1 MGVRSKRILPN
12 TKPPRPN
19 TNFPLLKRPFPTLRI
34 VQSKIPEVFP
44 LFESLTGKLTEVLDE
59 LKGKGKL
66 GEEEVKEALN
76 EVKLAL
82 LEADVNYKV
91 VKNLISRIEEK
102 AVGEEVMDS
111 LTPGQQVIKIVRD
124 ELTEIMGH
132 ERAELQLDS
141 DPSVIMVVGLQGSGK
156 TTTCGKLA
164 RNLEDEDYEPLLV
177 AADTYRPAAQDQ
189 LETLGDDLDLPVYA
203 EREMEPE
210 ELAETSVR
218 QASEEG
224 SDVVILDTA
233 GRLQIDEDMME
244 ELERIKGR
252 VNPDEILLVADAL
265 TGQEATSIADEFDDR
280 LGITG
285 IVLTKMDGDARGGA
299 ALSMVEVSG
308 KPIKFAGTGEKLDAL
323 EPFYPERV
331 AGRILGMGDVLS
343 LVEKAEKEMDQDKAQ
358 ELEEKIKKKQFTLQD
373 FLDQLDEVR
382 NMGTLGEIIDKLPG
396 MGNKKLDDLDLE
408 GDEIDRIE
416 AIINSMTP
424 QERANPKVI
433 DGSRKRRIA
442 RGSGRE
448 VSEVNDLLER
458 FNKVKK
464 MMDNMGDLQ
473 KKFGGLP
480 GGMGI

>member
-1 MGVRSKRILPN
+1 M
-12 TKPPRPN
+12 
-19 TNFPLLKRPFPTLRI
+19 
-34 VQSKIPEVFP
+34 
-44 LFESLTGKLTEVLDE
+44 FESLTGKLTDVLDQ

-66 GEEEVKEALN
+66 TEDDVKQALKEVKM
-76 EVKLAL
+76 AL

-91 VKNLISRIEEK
+91 VKELTSNIEEK
-102 AVGEEVMDS
+102 AVGEEVMES

-124 ELTEIMGH
+124 ELAEVMGA
-132 ERAELQLDS
+132 ERSDLNLSS
-141 DPSVIMVVGLQGSGK
+141 DPAAIMVVGLQGSGK

-164 RNLEDEDYEPLLV
+164 RRLKGDGHQPLLV
-177 AADTYRPAAQDQ
+177 AADTYRPAAREQ
-189 LETLGDDLDLPVYA
+189 LEKLGDDLDLSVYA
-203 EREMEPE
+203 DRDQQPE
-210 ELAETSVR
+210 ELA
-218 QASEEG
+218 ASSIDRADSIG

-233 GRLQIDEDMME
+233 GRLQIDEEMMD
-244 ELERIKGR
+244 ELVRIKGR
-252 VNPDEILLVADAL
+252 INPDEILLVADAL
-265 TGQEATSIADEFDDR
+265 TGQEATSIAEEFDDR

-299 ALSMVEVSG
+299 ALSMVQVSG
-308 KPIKFAGTGEKLDAL
+308 QPVKFAGVGEKLDEL

-343 LVEKAEKEMDQDKAQ
+343 LVEKAEREMDQDKAD
-358 ELEEKIKKKQFTLQD
+358 ELEEKIKKNQFTLQD

-382 NMGTLGEIIDKLPG
+382 NMGTIGEILDKLPG
-396 MGNKKLDDLDLE
+396 TGNKVDDLDLE

-424 QERANPKVI
+424 EERANPKII

-464 MMDNMGDLQ
+464 MMDNMGSLQ

>member
-1 MGVRSKRILPN
+1 M
-12 TKPPRPN
+12 
-19 TNFPLLKRPFPTLRI
+19 
-34 VQSKIPEVFP
+34 
-44 LFESLTGKLTEVLDE
+44 FESLTGKLTEVLDQ

-66 GEEEVKEALN
+66 SEEDVQEALK

-91 VKNLISRIEEK
+91 VKDLISNIEEK
-102 AVGEEVMDS
+102 AVGEEVMES
-111 LTPGQQVIKIVRD
+111 LTPGQQVVKIVRD
-124 ELTEIMGH
+124 ELADLMGH
-132 ERAELQLDS
+132 ERSDLDLSS
-141 DPSVIMVVGLQGSGK
+141 DPAVIMVVGLQGSGK
-156 TTTCGKLA
+156 TTSCGKLA
-164 RNLEDEDYEPLLV
+164 KRLKGDGHQPMLV
-177 AADTYRPAAQDQ
+177 AADTYRPAAREQ
-189 LETLGDDLDLPVYA
+189 LEKLGDDLEVPVYA
-203 EREMEPE
+203 DRDQQPE
-210 ELAETSVR
+210 ELADSSIDR
-218 QASEEG
+218 AGEEG

-233 GRLQIDEDMME
+233 GRLQIDEEMME
-244 ELERIKGR
+244 ELVRIKGR
-252 VNPDEILLVADAL
+252 IEPDEILLVADAL
-265 TGQEATSIADEFDDR
+265 TGQEATSIADEFDEK
-280 LGITG
+280 LGVTG
-285 IVLTKMDGDARGGA
+285 IILTKMDGDARGGA
-299 ALSMVEVSG
+299 ALSMVQVSG
-308 KPIKFAGTGEKLDAL
+308 KPVKFAGTGEKLDAL

-343 LVEKAEKEMDQDKAQ
+343 LVEKAEREMDQDKAE
-358 ELEEKIKKKQFTLQD
+358 ELEEKIKKKKFTLQD

-382 NMGTLGEIIDKLPG
+382 NMGTLGEILDKLPG
-396 MGNKKLDDLDLE
+396 VGNKVDDLDLE

-424 QERANPKVI
+424 EERANPKVI

-464 MMDNMGDLQ
+464 MMDNMGSLQ

>member
-1 MGVRSKRILPN
+1 MD
-12 TKPPRPN
+12 
-19 TNFPLLKRPFPTLRI
+19 
-34 VQSKIPEVFP
+34 Q
-44 LFESLTGKLTEVLDE
+44 

-66 GEEEVKEALN
+66 SEEDVKEALK
-76 EVKLAL
+76 EVKMAL

-91 VKNLISRIEEK
+91 VKDLTSNIKEK
-102 AVGEEVMDS
+102 AVGEEVMES
-111 LTPGQQVIKIVRD
+111 LTPGQQVVKIVRD
-124 ELTEIMGH
+124 ELAEVMGE
-132 ERAELQLDS
+132 ERSELDLSS
-141 DPSVIMVVGLQGSGK
+141 DPAVIMVVGLQGSGK

-164 RNLEDEDYEPLLV
+164 RRLKDDGHRPLLV
-177 AADTYRPAAQDQ
+177 AADTYRPAAREQ
-189 LETLGDDLDLPVYA
+189 LEKLGDDLDLPVYA
-203 EREMEPE
+203 DRDQGPE
-210 ELAETSVR
+210 ELASSSIDQAGR
-218 QASEEG
+218 QG

-233 GRLQIDEDMME
+233 GRLQIDEEMMD
-244 ELERIKGR
+244 ELVRIKGR
-252 VNPDEILLVADAL
+252 IDPDEILLVADAL
-265 TGQEATSIADEFDDR
+265 TGQEATSIADKFDDK

-299 ALSMVEVSG
+299 ALSMVQVSG
-308 KPIKFAGTGEKLDAL
+308 QPVKFAGVGEKLDAL
-323 EPFYPERV
+323 EPFYPERM

-343 LVEKAEKEMDQDKAQ
+343 LVEKAEREMDQEKAE
-358 ELEEKIKKKQFTLQD
+358 ELEEKIKKQQFTLQD

-382 NMGTLGEIIDKLPG
+382 NMGTMGEILDKLPG
-396 MGNKKLDDLDLE
+396 MGNKVDDLDLE

-424 QERANPKVI
+424 EERANPKII

-464 MMDNMGDLQ
+464 MMDNMGSLQ

>member
-1 MGVRSKRILPN
+1 M
-12 TKPPRPN
+12 
-19 TNFPLLKRPFPTLRI
+19 
-34 VQSKIPEVFP
+34 
-44 LFESLTGKLTEVLDE
+44 FESLTNKLTEVLDD

-66 GEEEVKEALN
+66 GEEDVKEALK

-82 LEADVNYKV
+82 LEADVNYRV
-91 VKNLISRIEEK
+91 VKDLIGRIEEK
-102 AVGEEVMDS
+102 AVGEEVMES

-132 ERAELQLDS
+132 ERSELQLGS
-141 DPSVIMVVGLQGSGK
+141 APSVIMVVGLQGSGK

-164 RNLEDEDYEPLLV
+164 RMLREEGHEPMLV

-189 LETLGDDLDLPVYA
+189 LEKLGADLDLPVYA
-203 EREMEPE
+203 EREQKPE
-210 ELAETSVR
+210 QLAEESVER
-218 QASEEG
+218 AAESG

-233 GRLQIDEDMME
+233 GRLQIDEEMMD
-244 ELERIKGR
+244 ELERIKGTID
-252 VNPDEILLVADAL
+252 PDEILLVADAL

-280 LGITG
+280 LGLTG

-343 LVEKAEKEMDQDKAQ
+343 LVEKAEREMDQDKAE
-358 ELEEKIKKKQFTLQD
+358 ELEEKIKNKEFTLQD
-373 FLDQLDEVR
+373 FLEQLDEVR
-382 NMGTLGEIIDKLPG
+382 NMGTLGEILDKLPG
-396 MGNKKLDDLDLE
+396 VGNKVDDLDLE

-424 QERANPKVI
+424 EERANPKII

>member
-1 MGVRSKRILPN
+1 M
-12 TKPPRPN
+12 
-19 TNFPLLKRPFPTLRI
+19 
-34 VQSKIPEVFP
+34 FP
-44 LFESLTGKLTEVLDE
+44 LFESLTGRLTEVLDQ

-66 GEEEVKEALN
+66 SEDDVNEALR

-91 VKNLISRIEEK
+91 VKDLVSRIEEK
-102 AVGEEVMDS
+102 AVGEEVMES

-124 ELTEIMGH
+124 ELTDIMGQ
-132 ERAELQLDS
+132 ERSELQLDS
-141 DPSVIMVVGLQGSGK
+141 DPAIIMVVGLQGSGK

-164 RNLEDEDYEPLLV
+164 RSLNKQDYNPMLV
-177 AADTYRPAAQDQ
+177 AADTYRPAARDQ
-189 LETLGDDLDLPVYA
+189 LEKLGDDLDFPVYA
-203 EREMEPE
+203 ERDLKPE
-210 ELAETSVR
+210 DLAARSVD
-218 QASEEG
+218 QASAQD

-233 GRLQIDEDMME
+233 GRLQIDKEMMG

-252 VNPDEILLVADAL
+252 IDPDEILLVADAL
-265 TGQEATSIADEFDDR
+265 TGQEATSIAEEFDDR
-280 LGITG
+280 LGVTG

-299 ALSMVEVSG
+299 ALSMVRVSG
-308 KPIKFAGTGEKLDAL
+308 KPIKFAGVGEKLDAL

-343 LVEKAEKEMDQDKAQ
+343 LVEKAEQEMDKDKAA
-358 ELEEKIKKKQFTLQD
+358 ELEEKIKKQQFTLQD
-373 FLDQLDEVR
+373 FLEQLDEVR
-382 NMGTLGEIIDKLPG
+382 NMGTLGEILDKLPG
-396 MGNKKLDDLDLE
+396 MGNKVDDLDLE

-424 QERANPKVI
+424 KERTNPKII

>member
-1 MGVRSKRILPN
+1 
-12 TKPPRPN
+12 
-19 TNFPLLKRPFPTLRI
+19 
-34 VQSKIPEVFP
+34 

-66 GEEEVKEALN
+66 GEEDVKDALN

-91 VKNLISRIEEK
+91 VKNLIGRIEEK

-132 ERAELQLDS
+132 ERSELQLDS

-164 RNLEDEDYEPLLV
+164 RNLEDEDYEPMLV
-177 AADTYRPAAQDQ
+177 AADTYRRLRRISSSNSVTTWTCRSMPSERWSPRSSRKRQ
-189 LETLGDDLDLPVYA
+189 YA
-203 EREMEPE
+203 ELRRTAP
-210 ELAETSVR
+210 TCDSR
-218 QASEEG
+218 Y
-224 SDVVILDTA
+224 A
-233 GRLQIDEDMME
+233 GRLQIDEEMME
-244 ELERIKGR
+244 ELERIKGT
-252 VNPDEILLVADAL
+252 VEPDEILLVADAL

-280 LGITG
+280 LEITG

-308 KPIKFAGTGEKLDAL
+308 KPIKFAGTGEKLDEL

-343 LVEKAEKEMDQDKAQ
+343 LVEKAEQEMDQDKAE

-396 MGNKKLDDLDLE
+396 MGNKKMDDMDLE

-424 QERANPKVI
+424 EERANPKVI

-473 KKFGGLP
+473 KKFGGGLP

>member
-1 MGVRSKRILPN
+1 ML
-12 TKPPRPN
+12 
-19 TNFPLLKRPFPTLRI
+19 
-34 VQSKIPEVFP
+34 
-44 LFESLTGKLTEVLDE
+44 LFESLTGKLTEVLDQ

-66 GEEEVKEALN
+66 SDEDVKEALR
-76 EVKLAL
+76 EVKMAL

-91 VKNLISRIEEK
+91 VKELVDNIEEK
-102 AVGEEVMDS
+102 AVGKEVMES
-111 LTPGQQVIKIVRD
+111 LTPGQQVVKIVRD
-124 ELTEIMGH
+124 ELAEVMGE
-132 ERAELQLDS
+132 ERSDLNLSS
-141 DPSVIMVVGLQGSGK
+141 DPAVIMVVGLQGSGK

-164 RNLEDEDYEPLLV
+164 RRLKGDGHQPLMA
-177 AADTYRPAAQDQ
+177 AADTYRPAAREQ
-189 LETLGDDLDLPVYA
+189 LEKLGEDLNLPVYA
-203 EREMEPE
+203 NRDQGPE
-210 ELAETSVR
+210 ELA
-218 QASEEG
+218 ASSIDRAESKG

-233 GRLQIDEDMME
+233 GRLQIDEEMME
-244 ELERIKGR
+244 ELVRIKGR
-252 VNPDEILLVADAL
+252 IDPDEILLVADAL

-280 LGITG
+280 LGISG

-299 ALSMVEVSG
+299 ALSMVQVSG
-308 KPIKFAGTGEKLDAL
+308 QPVKFAGVGEKLDDL

-343 LVEKAEKEMDQDKAQ
+343 LVEEAEREMDQDKAA

-382 NMGTLGEIIDKLPG
+382 NMGTMGEILDKLPG
-396 MGNKKLDDLDLE
+396 VGNKVDDLDLE

-424 QERANPKVI
+424 EERANPKII

-464 MMDNMGDLQ
+464 MMDNMGSLQ

>member
-1 MGVRSKRILPN
+1 M
-12 TKPPRPN
+12 
-19 TNFPLLKRPFPTLRI
+19 
-34 VQSKIPEVFP
+34 
-44 LFESLTGKLTEVLDE
+44 FESLTGKLTEVLDQ

-66 GEEEVKEALN
+66 TEEEVKEALK

-82 LEADVNYKV
+82 LEADVNYRV
-91 VKNLISRIEEK
+91 VKDLISSIEEE
-102 AVGEEVMDS
+102 AVGEEVMES

-124 ELTEIMGH
+124 QLSEVMGH
-132 ERAELQLDS
+132 QRSELDLAS
-141 DPSVIMVVGLQGSGK
+141 DPAVIMVVGLQGSGK
-156 TTTCGKLA
+156 TTSCGKLA
-164 RNLEDEDYEPLLV
+164 KRLKGDGRRPMLV
-177 AADTYRPAAQDQ
+177 AADTYRPAAREQ
-189 LETLGDDLDLPVYA
+189 LEQLGDGLDLPVYA
-203 EREMEPE
+203 DRDQQPE
-210 ELAETSVR
+210 ELADSSVDR
-218 QASEEG
+218 ASREG

-233 GRLQIDEDMME
+233 GRLQVDEEMMD
-244 ELERIKGR
+244 ELVRIKGR
-252 VNPDEILLVADAL
+252 IDPDEILLVADAL
-265 TGQEATSIADEFDDR
+265 TGQEATSIAEEFDDK

-299 ALSMVEVSG
+299 ALSMVQVSG

-343 LVEKAEKEMDQDKAQ
+343 LVEKAEREIDQEKAEQ
-358 ELEEKIKKKQFTLQD
+358 LEEKIKKKQFTLQD

-382 NMGTLGEIIDKLPG
+382 NMGTLGEILDKLPG
-396 MGNKKLDDLDLE
+396 VGNKVDDLELE

-424 QERANPKVI
+424 EERANPKII

-464 MMDNMGDLQ
+464 MMDNMGSLQ
-473 KKFGGLP
+473 KKLGGLP
-480 GGMGI
+480 GGMGV

>member
-1 MGVRSKRILPN
+1 M
-12 TKPPRPN
+12 
-19 TNFPLLKRPFPTLRI
+19 
-34 VQSKIPEVFP
+34 
-44 LFESLTGKLTEVLDE
+44 FESLTGKLTEVLDQ

-66 GEEEVKEALN
+66 NEEDVKEALK
-76 EVKLAL
+76 EVKMAL

-91 VKNLISRIEEK
+91 VKELTNNIEEK
-102 AVGEEVMDS
+102 AVGKEVMES

-124 ELTEIMGH
+124 ELAEVMGE
-132 ERAELQLDS
+132 ERSDLELES
-141 DPSVIMVVGLQGSGK
+141 DPAVIMVVGLQGSGK

-164 RNLEDEDYEPLLV
+164 RRLKDEGRRPMLV
-177 AADTYRPAAQDQ
+177 AADTYRPAAREQ
-189 LETLGDDLDLPVYA
+189 LEKLGDDLELPVYA
-203 EREMEPE
+203 DRDKEPE
-210 ELAETSVR
+210 VLADSSIDEADST
-218 QASEEG
+218 G

-233 GRLQIDEDMME
+233 GRLQIDEEMMD
-244 ELERIKGR
+244 ELVRIKGR
-252 VNPDEILLVADAL
+252 IDPDEILLVADAL

-299 ALSMVEVSG
+299 ALSMVQVSG
-308 KPIKFAGTGEKLDAL
+308 QPVKFAGVGEKLDAL

-343 LVEKAEKEMDQDKAQ
+343 LVEKAEREMDQDKAAQ
-358 ELEEKIKKKQFTLQD
+358 LEEKIKKNQFTLQD

-382 NMGTLGEIIDKLPG
+382 NMGTIGEILDKLPG
-396 MGNKKLDDLDLE
+396 VGNKVDDLDLE

-424 QERANPKVI
+424 RERANPKII

-464 MMDNMGDLQ
+464 MMDNMGSLQ
-473 KKFGGLP
+473 KKLGGLP

>member
-1 MGVRSKRILPN
+1 M
-12 TKPPRPN
+12 
-19 TNFPLLKRPFPTLRI
+19 
-34 VQSKIPEVFP
+34 
-44 LFESLTGKLTEVLDE
+44 FESLTGKLTEVLDQ

-66 GEEEVKEALN
+66 NEEDVKEALK
-76 EVKLAL
+76 EVKMAL

-91 VKNLISRIEEK
+91 VKELISNIEEK
-102 AVGEEVMDS
+102 AVGKEVMES

-124 ELTEIMGH
+124 ELAEIMGE
-132 ERAELQLDS
+132 ERSDLNLSS
-141 DPSVIMVVGLQGSGK
+141 DPAVIMVVGLQGSGK

-164 RNLEDEDYEPLLV
+164 RRLKGDGHQPLLV
-177 AADTYRPAAQDQ
+177 AADTYRPAAREQ
-189 LETLGDDLDLPVYA
+189 LEKLGDDLELPVYA
-203 EREMEPE
+203 DRDQQPE
-210 ELAETSVR
+210 ELAASSIE
-218 QASEEG
+218 QAEGKG

-233 GRLQIDEDMME
+233 GRLQIDEEMMD
-244 ELERIKGR
+244 ELVRIKGR
-252 VNPDEILLVADAL
+252 IDPDEILLVADAL
-265 TGQEATSIADEFDDR
+265 TGQEATSIADEFDDS
-280 LGITG
+280 LGISG
-285 IVLTKMDGDARGGA
+285 IILTKMDGDARGGA
-299 ALSMVEVSG
+299 ALSMVQVSG
-308 KPIKFAGTGEKLDAL
+308 QPVKFAGVGEKLDDL

-343 LVEKAEKEMDQDKAQ
+343 LVEKAEREMDQDKAA

-382 NMGTLGEIIDKLPG
+382 NMGTLGEILDKLPG
-396 MGNKKLDDLDLE
+396 VGNKVDDLDLE

-424 QERANPKVI
+424 EERANPKII

-442 RGSGRE
+442 RGSGCE

-464 MMDNMGDLQ
+464 MMDNMGSLQ

-480 GGMGI
+480 GGMGV

>member
-1 MGVRSKRILPN
+1 M
-12 TKPPRPN
+12 
-19 TNFPLLKRPFPTLRI
+19 
-34 VQSKIPEVFP
+34 
-44 LFESLTGKLTEVLDE
+44 FESLTGKLTEVLDQ

-66 GEEEVKEALN
+66 SEEDVQEALK

-91 VKNLISRIEEK
+91 VKDLISNIEEK
-102 AVGEEVMDS
+102 AVGEEVMES
-111 LTPGQQVIKIVRD
+111 LTPGQQVVKIVRD
-124 ELTEIMGH
+124 ELADLMGH
-132 ERAELQLDS
+132 ERSDLDLSS
-141 DPSVIMVVGLQGSGK
+141 DPAVIMVVGLQGSGK
-156 TTTCGKLA
+156 TTSCGKLA
-164 RNLEDEDYEPLLV
+164 KRLKGDGHQPMLV
-177 AADTYRPAAQDQ
+177 AADTYRPAAREQ
-189 LETLGDDLDLPVYA
+189 LEKLGDDLEVPVYA
-203 EREMEPE
+203 DRDQQPE
-210 ELAETSVR
+210 ELADSSINR
-218 QASEEG
+218 AGEEG

-233 GRLQIDEDMME
+233 GRLQIDEEMME
-244 ELERIKGR
+244 ELVRIKGR
-252 VNPDEILLVADAL
+252 IEPDEILLVADAL
-265 TGQEATSIADEFDDR
+265 TGQEATSIADEFDEK
-280 LGITG
+280 LGVTG
-285 IVLTKMDGDARGGA
+285 IILTKMDGDARGGA
-299 ALSMVEVSG
+299 ALSMVQVSG
-308 KPIKFAGTGEKLDAL
+308 KPVKFAGTGEKLDAL

-343 LVEKAEKEMDQDKAQ
+343 LVEKAEREMDQDKAE
-358 ELEEKIKKKQFTLQD
+358 ELEEKIKKKKFTLQD

-382 NMGTLGEIIDKLPG
+382 NMGTLGEILDKLPG
-396 MGNKKLDDLDLE
+396 VGNKVDDLDLE

-424 QERANPKVI
+424 EERANPKVI

-464 MMDNMGDLQ
+464 MMDNMGSLQ